1 MGLMS
6 EMDIEVK
13 NICPGKPERPIKGSE
28 WTFDNLRGEWFV
40 DAKLDGDRMILAHG
54 TAFNRHEEL
63 YQRDF
68 SKKLGDIYDELRQLF
83 TDCKVFDIEYM
94 ATGDNA
100 GKCALLDIPDMV
112 SNAHIPEFGHPTAAR
127 RFDTPYETRHMVMRS
142 SLPCHDGMKAE
153 LKYDIQVLPCLRAD
167 KDKGSLYNSLKALNE
182 RADEFPCD
190 YPFEGVVMKHPN
202 HTYRF
207 NRRKS
212 DFGHW
217 CKVRFK

>member
-28 WTFDNLRGEWFV
+28 WTFNNLRGEWFEE
-40 DAKLDGDRMILAHG
+40 AKLDGDRVILAHG
-54 TAFNRHEEL
+54 TAFNRHEEI

-68 SKKLGDIYDELRQLF
+68 SNKLGDIYDELRKVFSGIQ
-83 TDCKVFDIEYM
+83 VFDIEYM

-100 GKCALLDIPDMV
+100 GKCALLDIYTLSGM
-112 SNAHIPEFGHPTAAR
+112 
-127 RFDTPYETRHMVMRS
+127 PYEDRHAVMRS
-142 SLPCHDGMKAE
+142 RLPCHDGMKAE
-153 LKYDIQVLPCLRAD
+153 LKYDIQVLPCLRVD

-182 RADEFPCD
+182 RADEFPCE